1 MVKYYGAHITD
12 LTLSPRQVF
21 QSKIWCKCNTS
32 ALEDPESSDELIQKA
47 FSQQLV
53 LKSSLLQQRI
63 CFWYGVRKLSPKKA
77 SFPPRYARIHPRFL
91 IKQDY
96 QLQQE
101 AEINEAKAST
111 AFLNEGFKS
120 ETYTY
125 IMGHILSPSG

>member
-21 QSKIWCKCNTS
+21 QSKIWCNTS

-77 SFPPRYARIHPRFL
+77 SFPPRYARIHPRF
-91 IKQDY
+91 QDY

-120 ETYTY
+120 GTYTY
-125 IMGHILSPSG
+125 ITGHILSPSG